1 MKEMNRNI
9 LDENPQLRKQAY
21 SVPDGYF
28 EAFKSQVTPHQQM
41 QQSWTGRLIPY
52 ISMAAAFL
60 LLVTAGTFF
69 LQRTTPSEEFT
80 QEDFLVFSSNV
91 SRIDYYEEMDHIA
104 DAGIGDEDIIEYLIY
119 CGVTAEEIEL
129 SK

>member
-9 LDENPQLRKQAY
+9 LDMNPQLKEQAY
-21 SVPDGYF
+21 SVPEGYF
-28 EAFKSQVTPHQQM
+28 EGFKSQMRPYHQV
-41 QQSWTGRLIPY
+41 QQKWTGRIAPY
-52 ISMAAAFL
+52 ISIAAAFA

-80 QEDFLVFSSNV
+80 QEDFLLFSSNV
-91 SRIDYYEEMDHIA
+91 SRIDYYEEMDRIA
-104 DAGIGDEDIIEYLIY
+104 DADIADEDITEYLIY
-119 CGVTAEEIEL
+119 CGVSAEVIEL